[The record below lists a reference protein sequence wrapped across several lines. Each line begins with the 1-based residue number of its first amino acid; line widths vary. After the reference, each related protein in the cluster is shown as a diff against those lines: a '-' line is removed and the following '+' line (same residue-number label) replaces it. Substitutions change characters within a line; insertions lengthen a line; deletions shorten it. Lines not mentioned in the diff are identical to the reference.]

1 MVEPA
6 ARWTAQHRSLKLLP
20 GSVLRLSSGRSPRG
34 TLHPTVQ
41 CCSLRERERK
51 QRFEAMR
58 CCILGVRY
66 AATQPSM
73 YKSFGRC
80 ARAHSVLRY
89 ASRFTGSVLWFTN
102 WIDVLVLASCLRPV
116 LRKNPHAAEAVKL
129 QHQQIPLIARST
141 EVGLNQGNRCGC
153 ALPGPG
159 RVGEGWVR
167 GAVR

>member
-1 MVEPA
+1 MDCTASIFEITTGVGSATVIRPLATWYTASSCAMLYEP
-6 ARWTAQHRSLKLLP
+6 R
-20 GSVLRLSSGRSPRG
+20 
-34 TLHPTVQ
+34 
-41 CCSLRERERK
+41 SLRERERK
-51 QRFEAMR
+51 QRFEALR

-102 WIDVLVLASCLRPV
+102 WIDVRVLASCLRPV

-167 GAVR
+167 GGVR